1 MSVSKK
7 YCTITI
13 KGFKKGK
20 DIQMLPKPDRTK
32 GENLFTGIIFHFA
45 AVLIIA
51 FMFLMINYSSYLKTT
66 AFIENGVIILLV
78 ANVLDYWWKES
89 LYLED
94 TALKATYASILSD
107 DNFQGMLTYFF
118 AFISS
123 GFLRLCFN
131 AFALVNTIDALI
143 LIMQETILLINYNRL
158 QKAK

>member
-1 MSVSKK
+1 M
-7 YCTITI
+7 
-13 KGFKKGK
+13 
-20 DIQMLPKPDRTK
+20 
-32 GENLFTGIIFHFA
+32 
-45 AVLIIA
+45 IA

-66 AFIENGVIILLV
+66 AFIENGIIILLV

-94 TALKATYASILSD
+94 TALKTTYASILSD
-107 DNFQGMLTYFF
+107 DNFQGMLTYFL

-143 LIMQETILLINYNRL
+143 LIMQETILLINYNHL